1 MAMQRVEKAKVAV
14 RASYPEDVHNIIG
27 AALFALGHG
36 AKGVWINLPAIQTF
50 RSQFADKVSSAL
62 EEPNWQANWQKE
74 KVYLLAHAEAMGE
87 RAARLAAE
95 DGRAF
100 ITTLDIEM
108 AMMKVRG
115 RMPIAGRWCPL

>member
-1 MAMQRVEKAKVAV
+1 MERVGKAKLAA
-14 RASYPEDVHNIIG
+14 RTNYPDDLHNIIG

-36 AKGVWINLPAIQTF
+36 AKGIWINLPAIQKF
-50 RSQFADKVSSAL
+50 RSQFTDKVQSAL
-62 EEPNWQANWQKE
+62 DEPNWQANWQKE
-74 KVYLLAHAEAMGE
+74 KVYLLAHAEAMGQ

-100 ITTLDIEM
+100 ITTEDIEM

-115 RMPIAGRWCPL
+115 RLPVAGRWCPL

>member
-1 MAMQRVEKAKVAV
+1 MQGAEKAKVATRV
-14 RASYPEDVHNIIG
+14 DCPDDVHNIIG

-36 AKGVWINLPAIQTF
+36 AKGVWINLPAIQKF
-50 RSQFADKVSSAL
+50 RSQFVDRVRSAL

-74 KVYLLAHAEAMGE
+74 KVYLLAQAEAMGQ

-100 ITTLDIEM
+100 ITPQDIET
-108 AMMKVRG
+108 AMMKVRS

>member
-1 MAMQRVEKAKVAV
+1 MLRNEKTKVSPATGC
-14 RASYPEDVHNIIG
+14 PDDVHNIVG

-36 AKGVWINLPAIQTF
+36 AKGVWINLPAVQSF
-50 RSQFADKVSSAL
+50 RSQFTNKVRSAL
-62 EEPNWQANWQKE
+62 DEPNWQTNWQRE
-74 KVYLLAHAEAMGE
+74 KVYMLAHAEAMGQ

-100 ITTLDIEM
+100 ITKEDIEA

-115 RMPIAGRWCPL
+115 RMPVAGRWCPS